1 MVQGDI
7 DLTENLD
14 FYREKKTLEDKVF
27 LDKGWQRKVIPWREA
42 EDNMDNNRS
51 WLTYST
57 TTNSNTYWNY
67 IYDDLS
73 SNIAFSNIQLGYDE
87 FNTFNY
93 SLSYTVD
100 HTDYNDYNIHY
111 GYNNDSAT
119 YTTLMWYNDNY
130 SRSRYG
136 INVLNGDEGTFKIDG
151 KTKKSR
157 SHFPNILKHVKA
169 AISKLITK
177 RYIEAKD
184 SAVKMIQKNKP
195 DYIQYMINRFN
206 LVVSFDHEY
215 LARLGIGY
223 HGFLT
228 ETLKWFEKHNARKC
242 DRCDYYSMVFADYMV
257 HEPFYATREDYRNN
271 MLDRPIPWLR
281 KLSTSDYRDYIK
293 NLDGDGEQDYTDYLT
308 RASWV
313 NVRETVHYK

>member
-27 LDKGWQRKVIPWREA
+27 LDKGWERKAIPWG
-42 EDNMDNNRS
+42 EDEDIADNDRS

-57 TTNSNTYWNY
+57 TTNSDTYWNY

-73 SNIAFSNIQLGYDE
+73 SNITFSNIQLGYDE
-87 FNTFNY
+87 FNNAYNY

-100 HTDYNDYNIHY
+100 YTDYDIHY
-111 GYNNDSAT
+111 GLNNHDDIAT

-130 SRSRYG
+130 SRSRYS
-136 INVLNGDEGTFKIDG
+136 INVLSGDDGTFKIDG

-157 SHFPNILKHVKA
+157 SHFPDMLKHVKA

-184 SAVKMIQKNKP
+184 SAVKMIQKSKS
-195 DYIQYMINRFN
+195 DFIQSAIDRFN
-206 LVVSFDHEY
+206 LVVSLDHEY

-223 HGFLT
+223 HGFVP
-228 ETLKWFEKHNARKC
+228 ETLKWVAKHTVQKY
-242 DRCDYYSMVFADYMV
+242 DRCDYYSMVFADYMI
-257 HEPFYATREDYRNN
+257 HEPFYATREDYRKN

-281 KLSTSDYRDYIK
+281 KLSTSDYCDYIK
-293 NLDGDGEQDYTDYLT
+293 YLDGEGEQDYTDYLT
-308 RASWV
+308 RASWI
-313 NVRETVHYK
+313 NVHETVHYK